1 MQLAR
6 IASCEFRF
14 SETIRAE
21 TWRVFYRDATETLSL
36 VLTLAADGAEWHV
49 YVQPPNERTELRK
62 WLELPQLRMR
72 CSGSTLLEGEWQV
85 RLPVEQHTNVTII
98 DIGEPVD
105 SFEAGF
111 GFDPKLFE
119 KKDKPNGD
127 DQSQQRSSAK
137 PAREPLPSR
146 RRPQLQIKLDRNAS
160 ASTDT
165 DVSGTY
171 ELLPK
176 CFGALGSLHKRTA
189 TDGTAERRPLY
200 FFLDP
205 KSVGPAE
212 KDCFV
217 FAHDWRRLA
226 YAQTRTSTVLTL
238 DHTFRA
244 KAEKDAKA
252 EEDVEKG
259 KDVECKVH
267 AKPLYCATNGTAR
280 TGAKR
285 SAGECRLSREGG
297 REAAVLTGGRDRR
310 WAMGRAAVSAHGGR
324 LHVIQS
330 VGRHAAEAD
339 SVPHRQRWLF
349 ASTAGSR
356 SQGKGHAMP
365 AAVSDLGLPPAAKL
379 A

>member
-1 MQLAR
+1 
-6 IASCEFRF
+6 
-14 SETIRAE
+14 
-21 TWRVFYRDATETLSL
+21 
-36 VLTLAADGAEWHV
+36 
-49 YVQPPNERTELRK
+49 
-62 WLELPQLRMR
+62 MR

-98 DIGEPVD
+98 DKGEPVD

-137 PAREPLPSR
+137 SAREPLPSR
-146 RRPQLQIKLDRNAS
+146 RRLQLQIKLDRNAS

-189 TDGTAERRPLY
+189 TDGTAEQRPLY

-259 KDVECKVH
+259 KEVECKVH
-267 AKPLYCATNGTAR
+267 AKPLYCATIGTAH
-280 TGAKR
+280 TEAKR
-285 SAGECRLSREGG
+285 SAGECRCV
-297 REAAVLTGGRDRR
+297 REAAHRWTRPSLGDGSGSSLCAWWTSPCHSKRR
-310 WAMGRAAVSAHGGR
+310 SACR
-324 LHVIQS
+324 RS
-330 VGRHAAEAD
+330 RFSA
-339 SVPHRQRWLF
+339 
-349 ASTAGSR
+349 ASTTMAVRAHSWFSKPR
-356 SQGKGHAMP
+356 QGPCHA
-365 AAVSDLGLPPAAKL
+365 SCRK
-379 A
+379 

>member
-1 MQLAR
+1 
-6 IASCEFRF
+6 
-14 SETIRAE
+14 
-21 TWRVFYRDATETLSL
+21 
-36 VLTLAADGAEWHV
+36 
-49 YVQPPNERTELRK
+49 
-62 WLELPQLRMR
+62 MR

-98 DIGEPVD
+98 DNGKPVD

-119 KKDKPNGD
+119 NSD
-127 DQSQQRSSAK
+127 DPK
-137 PAREPLPSR
+137 LPLPIR
-146 RRPQLQIKLDRNAS
+146 RRSKLQIKLDQNAS
-160 ASTDT
+160 VSTDT

-189 TDGTAERRPLY
+189 TEGTAERRPLY

-205 KSVGPAE
+205 KSVGPAQ

-310 WAMGRAAVSAHGGR
+310 WAMGRAAVSVHGGR
-324 LHVIQS
+324 LHVIRS

>member
-21 TWRVFYRDATETLSL
+21 TWRVFYRDVTEMLSL

-85 RLPVEQHTNVTII
+85 RLPVEQHTKLTII
-98 DIGEPVD
+98 DKGKLVD

-111 GFDPKLFE
+111 GFGPEKFENSDDP
-119 KKDKPNGD
+119 NYV
-127 DQSQQRSSAK
+127 
-137 PAREPLPSR
+137 PLPSR
-146 RRPQLQIKLDRNAS
+146 RRSKLQIKVDQTAS
-160 ASTDT
+160 ASTDA

-189 TDGTAERRPLY
+189 TADGTAEQRPLY

-205 KSVGPAE
+205 KSVGPAK

-244 KAEKDAKA
+244 KAEKNAKA
-252 EEDVEKG
+252 EEDSKEG
-259 KDVECKVH
+259 KDVERKVH
-267 AKPLYCATNGTAR
+267 AKPLYCAVNQR
-280 TGAKR
+280 N
-285 SAGECRLSREGG
+285 SAYS
-297 REAAVLTGGRDRR
+297 
-310 WAMGRAAVSAHGGR
+310 S
-324 LHVIQS
+324 
-330 VGRHAAEAD
+330 
-339 SVPHRQRWLF
+339 
-349 ASTAGSR
+349 
-356 SQGKGHAMP
+356 
-365 AAVSDLGLPPAAKL
+365 
-379 A
+379 

>member
-21 TWRVFYRDATETLSL
+21 TWRVFYRDVTEMLSL

-85 RLPVEQHTNVTII
+85 RLPVEQHTKITII
-98 DIGEPVD
+98 DKGEPVD

-111 GFDPKLFE
+111 GFGPEKFEISDDPKHV
-119 KKDKPNGD
+119 
-127 DQSQQRSSAK
+127 
-137 PAREPLPSR
+137 PLPSR
-146 RRPQLQIKLDRNAS
+146 RRSKLQIQVDQTAS

-189 TDGTAERRPLY
+189 TTDGTAEQRPLY

-205 KSVGPAE
+205 KSVGPAK

-252 EEDVEKG
+252 EEDVEEG
-259 KDVECKVH
+259 KHVECKVH
-267 AKPLYCATNGTAR
+267 AKPLYCAVNQR
-280 TGAKR
+280 N
-285 SAGECRLSREGG
+285 SAYS
-297 REAAVLTGGRDRR
+297 
-310 WAMGRAAVSAHGGR
+310 S
-324 LHVIQS
+324 
-330 VGRHAAEAD
+330 
-339 SVPHRQRWLF
+339 
-349 ASTAGSR
+349 
-356 SQGKGHAMP
+356 
-365 AAVSDLGLPPAAKL
+365 
-379 A
+379 